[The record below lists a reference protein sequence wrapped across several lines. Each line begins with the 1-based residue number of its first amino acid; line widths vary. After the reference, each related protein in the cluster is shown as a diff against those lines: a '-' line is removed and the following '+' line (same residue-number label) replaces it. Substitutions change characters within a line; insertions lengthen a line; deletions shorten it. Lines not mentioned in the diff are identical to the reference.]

1 MEVENQILLE
11 LINVHSIA
19 LLKGF
24 MKIINT
30 HYLFFSCAR
39 VEKKIFEML
48 LLQFTA
54 YLTSPSRPPG
64 IGVKVTHFTI

>member
-19 LLKGF
+19 SFKGF
-24 MKIINT
+24 MKIIT
-30 HYLFFSCAR
+30 KHYLFFSCAR

-48 LLQFTA
+48 LL
-54 YLTSPSRPPG
+54 LH
-64 IGVKVTHFTI
+64 I